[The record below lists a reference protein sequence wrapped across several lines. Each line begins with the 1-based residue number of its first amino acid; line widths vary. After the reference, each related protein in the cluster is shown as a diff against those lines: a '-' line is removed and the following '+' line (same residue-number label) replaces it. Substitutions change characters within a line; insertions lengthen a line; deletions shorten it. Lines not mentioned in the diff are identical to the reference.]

1 MDDDVNCLLILK
13 TAVGQYSN
21 RKYYGQY
28 TIGLSDVYVIQTDK
42 TLKYLNAVVKTTIND
57 NVIYG
62 ASYEF
67 KTGNV
72 SIRAYQQI
80 DKIVI
85 NKGEFYD

>member
-28 TIGLSDVYVIQTDK
+28 AIGLSDVYVIQIDK
-42 TLKYLNAVVKTTIND
+42 TQKYFNAVIKTTVND
-57 NVIYG
+57 NITYG

>member
-21 RKYYGQY
+21 RKYYPEY

-42 TLKYLNAVVKTTIND
+42 TRKYFNAVIKTTVND
-57 NVIYG
+57 NLIYG

-72 SIRAYQQI
+72 SIRVYHQI
-80 DKIVI
+80 DKLVI
-85 NKGEFYD
+85 NKGEFYV